1 MKLKK
6 IASLMLAGV
15 MAVSMLAGC
24 SNGTKPDDDK
34 KDPTVNTGMA
44 GNVIAALDEDTTKNV
59 EFTADSN
66 LETVLNKA
74 VQNAGYNGMKKID
87 ADDLNAIDSDI
98 SENTQLTNVNNDKN
112 GVKDNDSKESKATF
126 VAYVAGNGMNE
137 TAVAKAL
144 AAKVDAYK
152 IGKVLSADVE
162 WSKLPEYSK
171 DYKDSDGETFWYDFA
186 YAANIAVV
194 ELSDAVN
201 GQTSYVVA
209 VTVTRTPTQTYKHA

>member
-1 MKLKK
+1 MIKNTY
-6 IASLMLAGV
+6 IA
-15 MAVSMLAGC
+15 
-24 SNGTKPDDDK
+24 
-34 KDPTVNTGMA
+34 
-44 GNVIAALDEDTTKNV
+44 IAENDLE
-59 EFTADSN
+59 N

-87 ADDLNAIDSDI
+87 VDDLNAIDSDI
-98 SENTQLTNVNNDKN
+98 SKNTQLTNVNNNKD
-112 GVKDNDSKESKATF
+112 GVKDDDSKESKATF

-144 AAKVDAYK
+144 AAEVDAYK
-152 IGKVLSADVE
+152 IGKVLNANVE